1 MQLWNLN
8 IRPECERKCK
18 LRDFVLHDRRCEHA
32 SLLFSFRSS
41 IRPNPCVLRSENAK
55 LLLTSAWQLR
65 WLTHIIN
72 GCRQM
77 NMTPADL
84 FIPFINRARADH
96 WHLISTDFTL
106 ALTQLR
112 WFVFLENFQQLIWRS
127 NGKSRRA
134 NDQVMIMQF
143 YCAKIYS
150 IRLSNRL
157 AAPYGRIYF
166 QFSQFKELPTANR
179 NFSQSVFL
187 VALATW
193 VTDDA
198 LIVSR
203 LVIAIVNI

>member
-106 ALTQLR
+106 ALSWDDLFFWKFSATH
-112 WFVFLENFQQLIWRS
+112 LEIKWQKPPSKWPSDDHAILLCQNLQH
-127 NGKSRRA
+127 
-134 NDQVMIMQF
+134 
-143 YCAKIYS
+143 
-150 IRLSNRL
+150 
-157 AAPYGRIYF
+157 
-166 QFSQFKELPTANR
+166 PT
-179 NFSQSVFL
+179 
-187 VALATW
+187 
-193 VTDDA
+193 
-198 LIVSR
+198 I
-203 LVIAIVNI
+203 

>member
-112 WFVFLENFQQLIWRS
+112 WFVFLEIFSNSSGDQMAKAAEQMTKWWSCNFIVPKFTASDYLIVWPRHTDGYIFNFHNSKNFQLQIETSHNQYFWSHLQLGWRTMHS
-127 NGKSRRA
+127 
-134 NDQVMIMQF
+134 
-143 YCAKIYS
+143 
-150 IRLSNRL
+150 LSVDL
-157 AAPYGRIYF
+157 SL
-166 QFSQFKELPTANR
+166 QL
-179 NFSQSVFL
+179 
-187 VALATW
+187 
-193 VTDDA
+193 
-198 LIVSR
+198 
-203 LVIAIVNI
+203 